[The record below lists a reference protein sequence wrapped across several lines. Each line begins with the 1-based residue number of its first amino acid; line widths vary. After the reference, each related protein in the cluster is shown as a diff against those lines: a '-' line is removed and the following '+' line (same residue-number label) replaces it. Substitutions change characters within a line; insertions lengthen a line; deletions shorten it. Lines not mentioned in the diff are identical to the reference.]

1 MSSHCGGCLIG
12 VLSYGCIRT
21 VSLVMVADSF
31 LSFET
36 GLLFIFIFSRVGFV
50 SCDAL
55 RNSRSQEL
63 GCTTM
68 SDYGVQRWDSSIRC
82 VVHGDGFSPRVIFLA
97 ENMSHPL
104 DCLLPIGEVHNM
116 TLHYFNHQPTSAD
129 LLYTRQ

>member
-1 MSSHCGGCLIG
+1 MLSNVEGRKCELAVISLLCFWSPEFGDVRHRGGMICCGVSLLCIFHRLLGGGLDMSSHCGECLIG
-12 VLSYGCIRT
+12 FLSYGCIRT

-55 RNSRSQEL
+55 RNSRPQEL

-68 SDYGVQRWDSSIRC
+68 SDYGVQ
-82 VVHGDGFSPRVIFLA
+82 
-97 ENMSHPL
+97 
-104 DCLLPIGEVHNM
+104 
-116 TLHYFNHQPTSAD
+116 
-129 LLYTRQ
+129 